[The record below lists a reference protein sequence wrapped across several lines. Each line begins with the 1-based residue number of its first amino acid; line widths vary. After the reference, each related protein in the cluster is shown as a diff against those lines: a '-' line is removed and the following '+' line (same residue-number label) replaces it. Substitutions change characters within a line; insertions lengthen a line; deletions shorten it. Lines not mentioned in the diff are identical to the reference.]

1 MDQVT
6 ELQLIKLRITPQPIV
21 DLIYDTLECVHQVL
35 TEAGIR
41 YTIFGGTV
49 LGAERHGG
57 LIPWDDDADTAIL
70 GNDEPRLLEVAQSF
84 AKRGFVLIPAA
95 YVGYRVHHASL
106 TKPRAVDAAPF
117 PFVDIFL
124 LRDTGSKYE
133 YVNEDAGKTWLQ
145 NPLPYGTFDRLTDVR
160 FGHLTVRG
168 LSPEDAKVYLDENY
182 GHDWSQVAWREWD
195 HFMYEYVDQFH
206 VPLDNEKSRRPAKHS
221 KASSSMTPLHC
232 IMNSKSL

>member
-1 MDQVT
+1 MTDI
-6 ELQLIKLRITPQPIV
+6 QLTKLRITPQSIV
-21 DLIYDTLECVHQVL
+21 DLIYETLECVHEVL
-35 TEAGIR
+35 TTAHIR

-57 LIPWDDDADTAIL
+57 LIPWDDDADIAIL
-70 GNDEPRLLEVAQSF
+70 AKDESQLLELANSF
-84 AKRGFVLIPAA
+84 AERGFVLIPAA
-95 YVGYRVHHASL
+95 YVGYRIHHASL

-145 NPLPYGTFDRLTDVR
+145 NPLPYGAFDRLTDVH

-168 LSPEDAKVYLDENY
+168 LCSEDTKVYLDENY
-182 GHDWSQVAWREWD
+182 GLDWPNVAWREWD
-195 HFMYEYVDQFH
+195 HFMYEYVDQLH

-221 KASSSMTPLHC
+221 KMSSLITPFTC